1 MNILLAPD
9 KFKGSLSAAAVC
21 AALTKG
27 IQKTQPT
34 AHIISKPMADGGDG
48 SLAVLDYYFDLKTIT
63 PTVQDPLGRSMKA
76 NYKMQSTTAYIEMA
90 AASGL
95 VLLQPEERNCMKTT
109 SFGTGQLIADAV
121 QKGATEV
128 YLFIGGSATND
139 GGMGVA
145 HALAY
150 QFYDKN
156 GKGLAPIGENL
167 VHIHRIDSSHLYFNP
182 KFLSVKVI
190 CDVNNPFYG
199 KNGAAY
205 VYAPQKGASPDEVE
219 LLNRGLINLAN
230 ILKKQGYPDVSQV
243 AGAGAAG
250 GMGGG
255 AIAFL
260 DAQLQSGIQTFLEMT
275 QLEKEIKNCDV
286 VITGEGKLDEQTEQG
301 KVISGVCQLA
311 KRYDKKVIA
320 VCGDADLPIPASLGI
335 GQVYTVRSRSASLE
349 EAMTRA
355 GNKLVEIGE
364 EIGRNLLLKTC
375 IQMG

>member
-1 MNILLAPD
+1 MKILLAPD

-21 AALTKG
+21 QSLTKG

-63 PTVQDPLGRSMKA
+63 QTVQDPLGRPISA
-76 NYKMQSTTAYIEMA
+76 SYKMQKTTAYIEMA

-95 VLLQPEERNCMKTT
+95 VLLQHEERNCMHTT
-109 SFGTGQLIADAV
+109 SFGTGQLIADAI
-121 QKGATEV
+121 QKGATKI

-139 GGMGVA
+139 GGIGVA
-145 HALAY
+145 HALGY
-150 QFYDKN
+150 QFYDKT
-156 GKGLAPIGENL
+156 GKRLAPIGENL
-167 VHIHRIDSSHLYFNP
+167 IHIHHIDNNHLYFNP
-182 KFLSVKVI
+182 KFISVKVI

-205 VYAPQKGASPDEVE
+205 VYAPQKGASPEEVE
-219 LLNRGLINLAN
+219 HLNRGLIHLAT
-230 ILKKQGYPDVSQV
+230 ILKKQDYPDVSQV

-260 DAQLQSGIQTFLEMT
+260 EAQLQSGIQTFLEIT
-275 QLEKEIKNCDV
+275 QLEKEIKNCDI
-286 VITGEGKLDEQTEQG
+286 VITGEGKLDQQTEQG

-311 KRYDKKVIA
+311 KQYDKKVIA
-320 VCGDADLPIPASLGI
+320 VCGDADLPIPVSLGI
-335 GQVYTVRSRSASLE
+335 GQVYTVRGRSASLE

-355 GNKLVEIGE
+355 EDKLVDIGE
-364 EIGRNLLLKTC
+364 DIGRNLLS
-375 IQMG
+375 